1 MARSIND
8 LKNYQFR
15 NDNLT
20 NALFS
25 IHACIQRDSANYR
38 AMEKIIYLDNAA
50 TSFPKPTQVQEAMI
64 DYISRVGANPGRSG
78 HQLAVAAARIIHNT
92 REQLGMLLHVV
103 DVNRI
108 IFTLNVTESLNT
120 IIQGFLNPGDHV
132 ITTAM
137 EHNSV
142 LRPLKYLEKNQQITL
157 SIISCDHKGF
167 LDLNALGQAIS
178 RQTAL
183 VVVNHASNVCGTIQD
198 LKAIRGIIG
207 ETPLLVDAAQ
217 TAGCYP
223 LDVMDPQIDFLAF
236 TGHKGLLGPQG
247 TGGFYIREG
256 LTIRPLKRGGTG
268 SISEKM
274 IQPDFLPD
282 ALESGTQNNVGL
294 AGLGVGVAFLLEEG
308 IDKIREHEKSLTKA
322 FLDALYDTQGVTIYG
337 PLNPDQQT
345 ATISFTFDRIMPN
358 DDDPGFSGC
367 GAINLAWME
376 EGMPTDEAGNL
387 LDSEYDILVRSGMHC
402 APLAHR
408 TLGTYPEGT
417 IRISFGYF
425 NTMADVRA
433 VARAI
438 RKIAGY

>member
-1 MARSIND
+1 M
-8 LKNYQFR
+8 K
-15 NDNLT
+15 
-20 NALFS
+20 
-25 IHACIQRDSANYR
+25 
-38 AMEKIIYLDNAA
+38 KIIYLDNAA

-64 DYISRVGANPGRSG
+64 DYISRVGANPGRAG
-78 HQLAVAAARIIHNT
+78 HQLATEAARIIQNT
-92 REQLGMLLHVV
+92 REQMGKLLHVD
-103 DVNRI
+103 DVTRI

-120 IIQGFLNPGDHV
+120 IIHGFLNPGDHV

-142 LRPLKYLEKNQQITL
+142 MRPLKYLESKQVISL
-157 SIISCDHKGF
+157 SIIPCDHKGF
-167 LDLNALGQAIS
+167 LDLDALTQAI
-178 RQTAL
+178 RNQTTL
-183 VVVNHASNVCGTIQD
+183 VLVNHASNVCGTIQD

-207 ETPLLVDAAQ
+207 EIPLLVDAAQ

-223 LDVMDPQIDFLAF
+223 IDVMDPQIDFLAF

-256 LTIRPLKRGGTG
+256 LEVRPLKRGGTG

-274 IQPDFLPD
+274 IQPEFLPD

-294 AGLGVGVAFLLEEG
+294 AGLGAGVAFLLEEG
-308 IDKIREHEKSLTKA
+308 IDKIREHEKALTDA

-337 PLNPDQQT
+337 PLNTDQQT
-345 ATISFTFDRIMPN
+345 ATISFTFDSIMPN
-358 DDDPGFSGC
+358 EDDPGFSGC

-376 EGMPTDEAGNL
+376 DGMPTDEAGNL

-402 APLAHR
+402 APLAHQ

-425 NTMADVRA
+425 NTMADVDA
-433 VARAI
+433 VTQAI